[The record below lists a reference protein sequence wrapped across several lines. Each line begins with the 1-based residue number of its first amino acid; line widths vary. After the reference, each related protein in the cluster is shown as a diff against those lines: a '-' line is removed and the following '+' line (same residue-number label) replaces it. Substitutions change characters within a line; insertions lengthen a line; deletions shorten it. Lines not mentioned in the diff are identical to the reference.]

1 MDENEENT
9 IEEIAENPD
18 NAEQIA
24 EGAPSAGEPVEKN
37 PAQWFEALDAE
48 LRDNPNVRKFKD
60 VNALAKGYTEAVK
73 KLGQKGVA
81 PLPEN
86 ATKEQR
92 AAYNALRRGEAI
104 KSPDDY
110 SWGKGT
116 ADADDPSVKVLKQ
129 SLFDA
134 GADDYMASEILNT
147 IRKYDDAE
155 GDATKANVDKFFANE
170 ATRLR
175 EAWGEDYAT
184 NVKANEILMSKYPE
198 AMNALRIT
206 GADKTFGVQMMLR
219 DLNSKTADAEV
230 KLSAAR
236 TASFSERLAEIESS
250 EAYKTKW
257 HPKHEQ
263 AVRER
268 AELITEHVRK
278 RNGF

>member
-1 MDENEENT
+1 MEPQEI
-9 IEEIAENPD
+9 IEEPKTLEPQEPSKVEAPV
-18 NAEQIA
+18 NAE
-24 EGAPSAGEPVEKN
+24 
-37 PAQWFEALDAE
+37 PAQWFDSLDPE

-60 VNALAKGYTEAVK
+60 VNALAKSYTEAVK
-73 KLGQKGVA
+73 KLGQKGAV
-81 PLPEN
+81 PLPKD

-92 AAYNALRRGEAI
+92 EAYNAIRRGENI
-104 KSPDDY
+104 KTPDDY

-116 ADADDPSVKVLKQ
+116 ADAEDPSVKILKQ

-147 IRKYDDAE
+147 IRSYDDAE
-155 GDATKANVDKFFANE
+155 GETTKANVDKFFANE

-198 AMNALRIT
+198 AMNALRVT

-230 KLSAAR
+230 RLSNAR
-236 TASFSERLAEIESS
+236 TVSFSERLAEIESS
-250 EAYKTKW
+250 DAYKTKW

-268 AELITEHVRK
+268 AELITEHVRN
-278 RNGF
+278 RNKI